1 MNGRI
6 KKKREYEDVPEEDAY
21 EEILQSWERKRKEK
35 KIKRE
40 REGKDPSRIPKFIK
54 EKHSWSDLTAK
65 QKKAVKRIVAGEPLY
80 LRHFAFL
87 KVTMDVRKQWRNVT
101 VRLM

>member
-1 MNGRI
+1 MHM
-6 KKKREYEDVPEEDAY
+6 KR
-21 EEILQSWERKRKEK
+21 SFSHGKENAKK

-65 QKKAVKRIVAGEPLY
+65 QKKAVKELWQEPLY